1 MGRSKILRLT
11 AREQEIFEILAKE
24 PLISQE
30 DLARRFGLSRSSVA
44 VHISNLMKKGAILG
58 KGYVLSKQTSVAVV
72 GDIYLHIEVDET
84 QGKIDV
90 IHSGSAYELST
101 MFAHLGIQPKVI
113 TVLGNDDLGNQI
125 LTQMQQL
132 SIDTGNIVRLTNRR
146 TCRRIYANE
155 QLIYEEALQP
165 SEMQQAISLAWAAF
179 NCEYLVVDPHHQSII
194 NHLICNKDEEQVPFL
209 CTYGYP
215 ADESDIS
222 EIVSHFSI
230 AAFGV
235 HHPSALDRCI
245 NRCLDA
251 VKNDRHLLVITDG
264 SHRLV
269 YINNAEI
276 FDFPLLPGQAFAC
289 GTGIPRLLAGV
300 IYGLSNRY
308 PARQAVRI
316 GVGAASS
323 KE

>member
-1 MGRSKILRLT
+1 MRLT
-11 AREQEIFEILAKE
+11 TREQEIFEVLIKE

-30 DLARRFGLSRSSVA
+30 DLAHRLGISRSSVA

-58 KGYVLSKQTSVAVV
+58 RGYVFSKQASVAVV
-72 GDIYLHIEVDET
+72 GDIYLHIKVDET
-84 QGKIDV
+84 KEKID
-90 IHSGSAYELST
+90 IFHNGSAFELST
-101 MFAHLGIQPKVI
+101 IFARLGIQPKVI

-132 SIDTGNIVRLTNRR
+132 SIDTGNIVRLADRR

-155 QLIYEEALQP
+155 QLIYEESLQP
-165 SEMQQAISLAWAAF
+165 SEVQKALEARAWAAF
-179 NCEYLVVDPHHQSII
+179 NCEYLVVDPHHQNMI
-194 NHLICNKDEEQVPFL
+194 NHLINNKDEEHVPLL

-215 ADESDIS
+215 ADDNDITG
-222 EIVSHFSI
+222 VTGYFSI
-230 AAFGV
+230 AVFGV
-235 HHPSALDRCI
+235 QEPSALDRCI
-245 NRCLDA
+245 TRCLDV
-251 VKNDRHLLVITDG
+251 VKDDKHLLVITDG
-264 SHRLV
+264 CHRLV

-276 FDFPLLPGQAFAC
+276 YDFPLLPGQAFAC
-289 GTGIPRLLAGV
+289 GSGIPRLLAGM

-323 KE
+323 NE